1 MTNPKMIK
9 KRVFLIDKLYHD
21 RGKKTCCGRIQH
33 EHHTDKFINQGI
45 IALIVIFVLLCSNSM
60 SADRSSDSLRQD
72 DGLSSL
78 IKQRII
84 EWKFPSK
91 INVRGERIYA
101 AVLVESFYKGRTYLP
116 AWSQNGLMV
125 QVEPLHKGG

>member
-1 MTNPKMIK
+1 MNIAPIK
-9 KRVFLIDKLYHD
+9 FL
-21 RGKKTCCGRIQH
+21 
-33 EHHTDKFINQGI
+33 NQGI
-45 IALIVIFVLLCSNSM
+45 IALIVIFVLLCPNST

-84 EWKFPSK
+84 EWRSPSK

-116 AWSQNGLMV
+116 AWSQNGHMV
-125 QVEPLHKGG
+125 QVETLIRAVEEAYGDGLTPEYYHLSLITSLVDKGG

>member
-1 MTNPKMIK
+1 VVEYNMNIT
-9 KRVFLIDKLYHD
+9 
-21 RGKKTCCGRIQH
+21 RI
-33 EHHTDKFINQGI
+33 KFINQGI

-116 AWSQNGLMV
+116 AWSQNGLM
-125 QVEPLHKGG
+125 GAG